1 MTPLIALLFVV
12 EAIVHC
18 TVAFSLPPSSR
29 QCTLPSFLETTEPIP
44 RSRSTTLFSLGRNY
58 LDTIDNNNSNDDN
71 NSRNSNNGNNNR
83 WNFGSKQQGVGTAVV
98 RSEANQKQY
107 GIGGGNSW
115 GKQQQGRAKIV
126 PIKQPQDLLD
136 FVIED
141 ERLSVVKVYATWCKT
156 CQVFDIRYRKLAS
169 QIGDIYS
176 SSSPD
181 ALLQKGRVRF
191 SEMAFDDPNN
201 EEMCRLLNATKL
213 PYILVYKGSRGK
225 ITDFQCGPSNFQMLI
240 DVVNQYAD
248 PAVAGA
254 DGRGQALMV
263 IEDDVG
269 EQTEEEGQEEQEWR
283 VLQEQEQEQRR
294 LSAREE
300 QSMKV
305 KDEEIAR
312 LYKELSNLRKE
323 YDKKIQSIKE
333 EHGYETG
340 QLREEMERQTKQYE
354 EERAALS
361 AQIKQLTQDMIEREK
376 AYRAGEDATSN
387 QLRRDLKDK
396 EREYENTLTG
406 LNYRISSLE
415 EELFKTK
422 NELKYNS
429 EASEREKEEM
439 AATIALLE
447 EEQQNLLSRNKEL
460 ERELIEDKLLV
471 VQTTEEASRVLKQLE
486 AMRTGKEEEAA
497 KLMARI
503 RELEAEIS
511 RLQTDIDGGYD
522 MSREMERLKAEFQQE
537 RELMAARIIELES
550 SQGEWQPGGL
560 MELQQERERVVELEQ
575 TIESIKAE
583 LTQRDR
589 LLRTSNKATDILLD
603 QMEAQKRAYE
613 KELERTAEL
622 TNELEEAITKRE
634 LELRELQAQ
643 FSSLERIAEGLKA
656 RDMRRMREE
665 LNDVQGGMENERWK
679 MERELRLSAEQ
690 EVTELR
696 ELLNQRREGQN
707 VAGNTSSESKP
718 KKSFFEQMFGARDG
732 GSWDGG
738 FGDGLGF
745 GRSQE
750 SMIESTMSFATSQ
763 ETKGDY
769 ELLNDVLAPDEV
781 SPREGI
787 PGWVGSSKTE
797 NARNAAGF
805 YTPSPSVVNEV
816 PVRVPTPQLEF
827 ERRLAENPIVP
838 AGAFGASRPTAPFFR
853 SSNPP
858 TMDFS
863 SSDRSKSVDQQ
874 YQMPSD
880 SSDGNAPTLPPGTSF
895 SPRPTS
901 PTPRVRARTGI
912 TDNIYAGAGSAAI
925 STPPSPAVPSPT
937 VYEEPAQ
944 VPTPQLEFERR
955 LAENPIVPAGAFG
968 GSKPTANFFRKTA
981 APSPPPRQSGS
992 RNINEDDTQ
1001 SKWQSLDEAEKKRV
1015 AAEAYKAFEKQ
1026 LADRRSQEQ
1035 KPKQGA
1041 GVSGGRGPQIIV
1053 NPARSTLQDDS
1064 KGAGADR
1071 RPPAENPARTTVQK
1085 QKENQLQLERKKHQ
1099 EMVEQA
1105 SGAQQKQQDNRS
1117 TSQKH
1122 TNESERENEK
1132 LQQKKIETSQVGD
1145 ADQTQQ
1151 NQTAQELR
1159 RTAADA
1165 STKRAKKAQ
1174 DASQTELKRQN
1185 QMKAEAIRREQSE
1198 RRAREEAIL
1207 RQRQVE
1213 EQKRKTNDEKAR
1225 AANINAEKEA
1235 AEMQKLSEEQ
1245 KNRKISQVKASAE
1258 EQKLLMEKQRRKAGE
1273 AKERERE
1280 LKAEALARAKAEGE
1294 DRALVERHTS
1304 QVMKE
1309 QLEAESRAKAVEEKL
1324 RIEEDRMKVKA
1335 GDLKKVAVSQL
1346 IPPAQRSQPSGG
1358 SQQPVQNRVAQGVKL
1373 QQQAASKPLRDLA
1386 DSGKRLRD
1394 LAGSAGNEAKYKVVV
1409 LKEGNKSELEG
1420 PLKDLLSAPKEAT
1433 TRKNDNY

>member
-1 MTPLIALLFVV
+1 MSPISLLFVV
-12 EAIVHC
+12 ISIVPS
-18 TVAFSLPPSSR
+18 TVAFSPPSTSR
-29 QCTLPSFLETTEPIP
+29 QCTVPSFNEFIEPSS
-44 RSRSTTLFSLGRNY
+44 RSRSTTIFNLGRNY
-58 LDTIDNNNSNDDN
+58 LETIDNNSNNSNNDDN
-71 NSRNSNNGNNNR
+71 NSRNSNNNHR
-83 WNFGSKQQGVGTAVV
+83 WNFGSKQGTGTASVV
-98 RSEANQKQY
+98 RSETNAKSY

-115 GKQQQGRAKIV
+115 GKQQQQGRPKIV
-126 PIKQPQDLLD
+126 PIRQPQDLLD

-141 ERLSVVKVYATWCKT
+141 ERLSIVKVYATWCKT

-176 SSSPD
+176 SSSSSTD

-225 ITDFQCGPSNFQMLI
+225 IADFQCGPSNFQMLI
-240 DVVNQYAD
+240 DVVNRYAD
-248 PAVAGA
+248 SGAGVGG
-254 DGRGQALMV
+254 DGGDMV
-263 IEDDVG
+263 SMMEEG
-269 EQTEEEGQEEQEWR
+269 EEEGPEEQEWR
-283 VLQEQEQEQRR
+283 VSQEQEQERR
-294 LSAREE
+294 LSASNEE
-300 QSMKV
+300 SV
-305 KDEEIAR
+305 KLKNEEIAR

-333 EHGYETG
+333 EHEYETG
-340 QLREEMERQTKQYE
+340 QLREKIERQTKQYE

-376 AYRAGEDATSN
+376 AYRAGEDATSS
-387 QLRRDLKDK
+387 QLRRDLKEK
-396 EREYENTLTG
+396 EREYETTLNG
-406 LNYRISSLE
+406 LNYRITSLE
-415 EELFKTK
+415 ETLFKTK

-460 ERELIEDKLLV
+460 ERELIEDKRLV

-522 MSREMERLKAEFQQE
+522 MSREMERLKVEYQQE

-560 MELQQERERVVELEQ
+560 IELQQERERVMELEQ

-583 LTQRDR
+583 LAQRDR

-613 KELERTAEL
+613 KELERTSEL

-665 LNDVQGGMENERWK
+665 MADVQGGMENERWK
-679 MERELRLSAEQ
+679 RERELRLSAEQ
-690 EVTELR
+690 EVTQLR
-696 ELLNQRREGQN
+696 ELLNQRRGEEN
-707 VAGNTSSESKP
+707 VAVTARSESKP

-732 GSWDGG
+732 GPWDSG

-750 SMIESTMSFATSQ
+750 SMIESTVNFARSQ
-763 ETKGDY
+763 ESKGDY

-787 PGWVGSSKTE
+787 PGWVGSSKNDNT
-797 NARNAAGF
+797 RNAAGY

-853 SSNPP
+853 SSTPP

-863 SSDRSKSVDQQ
+863 SSDLSKSVDQQ
-874 YQMPSD
+874 YQRPYDPSD
-880 SSDGNAPTLPPGTSF
+880 INAPTLPPAVSF
-895 SPRPTS
+895 APRPTA

-912 TDNIYAGAGSAAI
+912 TDNIYAGAGSAAR
-925 STPPSPAVPSPT
+925 STPPSPAVPSP
-937 VYEEPAQ
+937 VYEETAQ

-968 GSKPTANFFRKTA
+968 GSKPTANFFRKTT
-981 APSPPPRQSGS
+981 APPPPPRQHDS
-992 RNINEDDTQ
+992 RNRNDEDTQ
-1001 SKWQSLDEAEKKRV
+1001 SKWQSLDESEKKRV

-1035 KPKQGA
+1035 KPKQGV
-1041 GVSGGRGPQIIV
+1041 GGGGGRSPQIIV
-1053 NPARSTLQDDS
+1053 NPARSTLQNEIRS
-1064 KGAGADR
+1064 GNAGR
-1071 RPPAENPARTTVQK
+1071 GTPAENPARTTIQK
-1085 QKENQLQLERKKHQ
+1085 QKESELQLERTKHQ
-1099 EMVEQA
+1099 EMMEQA
-1105 SGAQQKQQDNRS
+1105 SRAPNEQQGDGSTSQNRS
-1117 TSQKH
+1117 TENK
-1122 TNESERENEK
+1122 NESLEK
-1132 LQQKKIETSQVGD
+1132 LQLKKIETRQVED
-1145 ADQTQQ
+1145 AGQGQR
-1151 NQTAQELR
+1151 NQTTQELR
-1159 RTAADA
+1159 RSAAEA

-1174 DASQTELKRQN
+1174 DASMELKRQN

-1198 RRAREEAIL
+1198 RRARGEAVL
-1207 RQRQVE
+1207 GQRQE
-1213 EQKRKTNDEKAR
+1213 NERRRNPNEEKAQ
-1225 AANINAEKEA
+1225 AAKINAEKEA
-1235 AEMQKLSEEQ
+1235 AAKHLLEEQ
-1245 KNRKISQVKASAE
+1245 KRRKVAEAKANSE
-1258 EQKLLMEKQRRKAGE
+1258 EQKLLIENKRRNTAE
-1273 AKERERE
+1273 ETERERE
-1280 LKAEALARAKAEGE
+1280 LKAESLARAKAEE
-1294 DRALVERHTS
+1294 ENRARIEKQT
-1304 QVMKE
+1304 QQAMKE
-1309 QLEAESRAKAVEEKL
+1309 QLEAEARAKAVEEKIQL
-1324 RIEEDRMKVKA
+1324 EEERMKVKA
-1335 GDLKKVAVSQL
+1335 GDPKKIAVSQL
-1346 IPPAQRSQPSGG
+1346 NPPPQKSQPTVG
-1358 SQQPVQNRVAQGVKL
+1358 SQQPAQNRVAQGVKF

-1409 LKEGNKSELEG
+1409 LKEGHKSELEG
-1420 PLKDLLSAPKEAT
+1420 PLKDLLSAPKEAS